1 MKGNHILDELN
12 LLNSNLDLSVL
23 DNLSPEQRELALSI
37 LQEYAQTG
45 DSEAYSKLILE
56 DYAETPVDIL
66 TFVDDYNY
74 LGNAWHDAEGNS
86 KLYPY
91 WRKELVKIF
100 PDNFTTTVN
109 NGIFSGSRGRGKEQ
123 PLSSLV
129 LSEHGYITMGDVEV
143 GTKVYGRDGQ
153 LHPVTAIYPQGVK
166 DIYKIT
172 FSDNTS
178 ARCGLQHL
186 WQVEKDGKSFTINIK
201 QLLECSKN
209 ESLTNYYIP
218 LCQPVDFAFNKNIDE
233 AYMEGC
239 DFALGKEILRTEAR
253 YSNINARI
261 ALLQGILDTRGEV
274 AENCIKASVTPV
286 QKEGILWLVHSL
298 GGVALTK
305 EATLKI
311 FLPKSVQPFRSS
323 KKLSQYNNV
332 PHVQPYR
339 RITSIEKLPYKEEC
353 QCIMV
358 DSAEHLY
365 ITDNFIVTHNTE
377 VALLIAAYLLH
388 RILCLKDPIAYY
400 HLKPTEKLVFAFMNI
415 KLALAEEIGV
425 SKFQN
430 TLQSSPW
437 FMAHGELEGR
447 TKKIWVPQKYNNQVA
462 IDIKI
467 GSQADDL
474 VGLPIFFCLSGDTP
488 ILTDKGTYDIESL
501 ENKII
506 RVPSVDDTGHIIL
519 SDECTVKQTAECD
532 IEYSL
537 ELENGAIIKCTPTH
551 RFKLADGSYK
561 EVRYLTEEDELFG
574 IASHTQNY
582 KNIKPQIKSITVTH
596 LATPKKYYDVVN
608 ANPYNNFLID
618 AGTGYICSHNCFFD
632 EISFIKNQDVEKQK
646 KKAYDML
653 NTAVGGMKTRFV
665 HKGKNPTFLALAS
678 SKRSDKSFL
687 EEHMKKKLKSEKD
700 NVYISDGPV
709 WEVKPAGTYSDKT
722 FRVAVGNK
730 FLSSLVIPDE
740 DDEEPYIKK
749 GYKIIY
755 PPIDFKA
762 DFIDDIDR
770 ALCDFAGI
778 SSSSISKY
786 INAAV
791 VQSLITTRIKN
802 PFTQEILKIGDGE
815 DDEAQY
821 YNFFD
826 LSKVDPALKTKP
838 LYIHMDM
845 SYTGDKT
852 GISGVYIAGKKPS
865 NNELTQ
871 ANDLFFSAAFSVSIE
886 APKGR
891 HISFAKNRNFIY
903 WLKEQGFNIKGITTD
918 TYQSYDT
925 GEQLRMKGYPYHVL
939 SVDRVDS
946 SKICIPYQYFKSTIY
961 EKRLE
966 LFEDDLLFRE
976 ITDLERNIETGKVD
990 HPDGGC
996 FTGDTEVALVDG
1008 RNANFLQLVDEYNQG
1023 RTNYVYSINLNTKK
1037 IEPKKIKKAWKTK
1050 ENQPLIRI
1058 TFDNQQSVECTLDH
1072 RFMLRNGSYV
1082 EAKDLQIGDSL
1093 MPLYTKYPQK
1103 GALRDYRMYYEPF
1116 EGAWHFE
1123 HRQFATE
1130 ILDEKYLVHHKN
1142 HNKKDNSPDNL
1153 VWCSKK
1159 AHANMHAR
1167 DQTGANSEKARKKK
1181 SKSLKEWHQVHRDTE
1196 AYEQRRCKTRATLN
1210 AFYLDKYGY
1219 NVAAEARKRI
1229 EDIEKFYDIRWDK
1242 LTPEERNSYGVKW
1255 AHTQDK
1261 GIKTRIS
1268 VAIKEL
1274 HEKGCYATAEEAL
1287 QRSNESSH
1295 MLKLLFPS
1303 VDEYLFKELFGFPY
1317 ASIEPQ
1323 KRAPWVNRYRQ
1334 KLYQI
1339 KNHKVIKVELLNKTA
1354 DVYDIEVED
1363 NHNFALAAGVF
1374 VHNSKDACDA
1384 LAASIYNAS
1393 THAEEFAYDYG
1404 ETSEQLLRLNEDHD
1418 LLDTQTL
1425 SAGLEE
1431 ELKALGK
1438 SRMGLS
1444 QPPDLSSISNETY
1457 DYFDIPIL

>member
-1 MKGNHILDELN
+1 MDELN

-239 DFALGKEILRTEAR
+239 DFALGKEILRTETR
-253 YSNINARI
+253 YSNISARI
-261 ALLQGILDTRGEV
+261 ALLQGILDTLGEV
-274 AENCIKASVTPV
+274 TENYIKVSVTPV

-305 EATLKI
+305 DATLKI
-311 FLPKSVQPFRSS
+311 FLPESVQPFRSS
-323 KKLSQYNNV
+323 KKLSRYNNA
-332 PHVQPYR
+332 PHIRPYR

-377 VALLIAAYLLH
+377 VALLIASYLLH

-488 ILTDKGTYDIESL
+488 ILTDRGTYDIESL

-551 RFKLADGSYK
+551 RFKLTDGSYK
-561 EVRYLTEEDELFG
+561 EARYLTEEDELFD
-574 IASHTQNY
+574 IAPYGYIY
-582 KNIKPQIKSITVTH
+582 KTINLLNGKIYVGQHKGTIFDKGYLGSGQLLSKALQKYGREAFEIEL
-596 LATPKKYYDVVN
+596 LAWAPDKTTLDALEKYYIKYYDACDHERGYN
-608 ANPYNNFLID
+608 IAEGGQGGDLGPRARQHISDALKGRPKSAEHKLKLSAANRGKQLSQDTKNKIAAKNKNRIVTSDTRKKMSEAAKKID
-618 AGTGYICSHNCFFD
+618 HSGRRSPAGKIIITDGQSIKYIEPRVDLPEGWRRGNCKTAGTHNMSNYYSCPENKIKKSSAHRGARNYMYNKGYLRIGGANTNAKKFYCIDDQRFECRKDLLNYLR
-632 EISFIKNQDVEKQK
+632 INLYANITPNILRNIEKENYTQ
-646 KKAYDML
+646 
-653 NTAVGGMKTRFV
+653 
-665 HKGKNPTFLALAS
+665 
-678 SKRSDKSFL
+678 
-687 EEHMKKKLKSEKD
+687 
-700 NVYISDGPV
+700 
-709 WEVKPAGTYSDKT
+709 
-722 FRVAVGNK
+722 
-730 FLSSLVIPDE
+730 
-740 DDEEPYIKK
+740 YIKK
-749 GYKIIY
+749 HFPYLIQNLTWGYK
-755 PPIDFKA
+755 
-762 DFIDDIDR
+762 
-770 ALCDFAGI
+770 
-778 SSSSISKY
+778 
-786 INAAV
+786 
-791 VQSLITTRIKN
+791 
-802 PFTQEILKIGDGE
+802 
-815 DDEAQY
+815 
-821 YNFFD
+821 
-826 LSKVDPALKTKP
+826 
-838 LYIHMDM
+838 
-845 SYTGDKT
+845 
-852 GISGVYIAGKKPS
+852 
-865 NNELTQ
+865 NE
-871 ANDLFFSAAFSVSIE
+871 N
-886 APKGR
+886 
-891 HISFAKNRNFIY
+891 
-903 WLKEQGFNIKGITTD
+903 
-918 TYQSYDT
+918 
-925 GEQLRMKGYPYHVL
+925 
-939 SVDRVDS
+939 
-946 SKICIPYQYFKSTIY
+946 
-961 EKRLE
+961 
-966 LFEDDLLFRE
+966 
-976 ITDLERNIETGKVD
+976 
-990 HPDGGC
+990 
-996 FTGDTEVALVDG
+996 
-1008 RNANFLQLVDEYNQG
+1008 
-1023 RTNYVYSINLNTKK
+1023 
-1037 IEPKKIKKAWKTK
+1037 
-1050 ENQPLIRI
+1050 
-1058 TFDNQQSVECTLDH
+1058 
-1072 RFMLRNGSYV
+1072 
-1082 EAKDLQIGDSL
+1082 
-1093 MPLYTKYPQK
+1093 
-1103 GALRDYRMYYEPF
+1103 
-1116 EGAWHFE
+1116 
-1123 HRQFATE
+1123 
-1130 ILDEKYLVHHKN
+1130 
-1142 HNKKDNSPDNL
+1142 
-1153 VWCSKK
+1153 
-1159 AHANMHAR
+1159 
-1167 DQTGANSEKARKKK
+1167 
-1181 SKSLKEWHQVHRDTE
+1181 
-1196 AYEQRRCKTRATLN
+1196 
-1210 AFYLDKYGY
+1210 
-1219 NVAAEARKRI
+1219 
-1229 EDIEKFYDIRWDK
+1229 
-1242 LTPEERNSYGVKW
+1242 
-1255 AHTQDK
+1255 
-1261 GIKTRIS
+1261 
-1268 VAIKEL
+1268 
-1274 HEKGCYATAEEAL
+1274 
-1287 QRSNESSH
+1287 
-1295 MLKLLFPS
+1295 
-1303 VDEYLFKELFGFPY
+1303 
-1317 ASIEPQ
+1317 
-1323 KRAPWVNRYRQ
+1323 
-1334 KLYQI
+1334 
-1339 KNHKVIKVELLNKTA
+1339 
-1354 DVYDIEVED
+1354 
-1363 NHNFALAAGVF
+1363 
-1374 VHNSKDACDA
+1374 
-1384 LAASIYNAS
+1384 
-1393 THAEEFAYDYG
+1393 
-1404 ETSEQLLRLNEDHD
+1404 
-1418 LLDTQTL
+1418 
-1425 SAGLEE
+1425 
-1431 ELKALGK
+1431 
-1438 SRMGLS
+1438 
-1444 QPPDLSSISNETY
+1444 
-1457 DYFDIPIL
+1457 

>member
-233 AYMEGC
+233 AYMEGR

-261 ALLQGILDTRGEV
+261 ALLQGILDTLGEV
-274 AENCIKASVTPV
+274 TENYIKVSVTPV

-305 EATLKI
+305 DVTLKI
-311 FLPKSVQPFRSS
+311 FLPESVQPFRSS
-323 KKLSQYNNV
+323 KKLSQYNNA

-339 RITSIEKLPYKEEC
+339 RITSIEKLPYKETC

-377 VALLIAAYLLH
+377 VALLIASYLLH

-437 FMAHGELEGR
+437 FMSHGELEGR

-474 VGLPIFFCLSGDTP
+474 VGLPIFF
-488 ILTDKGTYDIESL
+488 
-501 ENKII
+501 
-506 RVPSVDDTGHIIL
+506 
-519 SDECTVKQTAECD
+519 
-532 IEYSL
+532 
-537 ELENGAIIKCTPTH
+537 
-551 RFKLADGSYK
+551 
-561 EVRYLTEEDELFG
+561 
-574 IASHTQNY
+574 
-582 KNIKPQIKSITVTH
+582 
-596 LATPKKYYDVVN
+596 
-608 ANPYNNFLID
+608 
-618 AGTGYICSHNCFFD
+618 CFFD

-865 NNELTQ
+865 NSELTQ
-871 ANDLFFSAAFSVSIE
+871 ANDLFFSVAFSVSIE

-990 HPDGGC
+990 HPDGG
-996 FTGDTEVALVDG
+996 
-1008 RNANFLQLVDEYNQG
+1008 
-1023 RTNYVYSINLNTKK
+1023 
-1037 IEPKKIKKAWKTK
+1037 
-1050 ENQPLIRI
+1050 
-1058 TFDNQQSVECTLDH
+1058 
-1072 RFMLRNGSYV
+1072 
-1082 EAKDLQIGDSL
+1082 
-1093 MPLYTKYPQK
+1093 
-1103 GALRDYRMYYEPF
+1103 
-1116 EGAWHFE
+1116 
-1123 HRQFATE
+1123 
-1130 ILDEKYLVHHKN
+1130 
-1142 HNKKDNSPDNL
+1142 
-1153 VWCSKK
+1153 
-1159 AHANMHAR
+1159 
-1167 DQTGANSEKARKKK
+1167 
-1181 SKSLKEWHQVHRDTE
+1181 
-1196 AYEQRRCKTRATLN
+1196 
-1210 AFYLDKYGY
+1210 
-1219 NVAAEARKRI
+1219 
-1229 EDIEKFYDIRWDK
+1229 
-1242 LTPEERNSYGVKW
+1242 
-1255 AHTQDK
+1255 
-1261 GIKTRIS
+1261 
-1268 VAIKEL
+1268 
-1274 HEKGCYATAEEAL
+1274 
-1287 QRSNESSH
+1287 
-1295 MLKLLFPS
+1295 
-1303 VDEYLFKELFGFPY
+1303 
-1317 ASIEPQ
+1317 
-1323 KRAPWVNRYRQ
+1323 
-1334 KLYQI
+1334 
-1339 KNHKVIKVELLNKTA
+1339 
-1354 DVYDIEVED
+1354 
-1363 NHNFALAAGVF
+1363 
-1374 VHNSKDACDA
+1374 SKDACDA

-1438 SRMGLS
+1438 SRMGLL
-1444 QPPDLSSISNETY
+1444 QPPDLSSISSETY

>member
-1 MKGNHILDELN
+1 MDELN

-109 NGIFSGSRGRGKEQ
+109 NGIFSGSRGRGK
-123 PLSSLV
+123 
-129 LSEHGYITMGDVEV
+129 
-143 GTKVYGRDGQ
+143 
-153 LHPVTAIYPQGVK
+153 
-166 DIYKIT
+166 
-172 FSDNTS
+172 
-178 ARCGLQHL
+178 
-186 WQVEKDGKSFTINIK
+186 
-201 QLLECSKN
+201 
-209 ESLTNYYIP
+209 
-218 LCQPVDFAFNKNIDE
+218 
-233 AYMEGC
+233 
-239 DFALGKEILRTEAR
+239 
-253 YSNINARI
+253 
-261 ALLQGILDTRGEV
+261 
-274 AENCIKASVTPV
+274 
-286 QKEGILWLVHSL
+286 
-298 GGVALTK
+298 
-305 EATLKI
+305 
-311 FLPKSVQPFRSS
+311 
-323 KKLSQYNNV
+323 
-332 PHVQPYR
+332 
-339 RITSIEKLPYKEEC
+339 
-353 QCIMV
+353 
-358 DSAEHLY
+358 
-365 ITDNFIVTHNTE
+365 TE

-437 FMAHGELEGR
+437 FMSHGELEGR
-447 TKKIWVPQKYNNQVA
+447 TKKICVPQKYNNQVA

-474 VGLPIFFCLSGDTP
+474 VGLPIFF
-488 ILTDKGTYDIESL
+488 
-501 ENKII
+501 
-506 RVPSVDDTGHIIL
+506 
-519 SDECTVKQTAECD
+519 
-532 IEYSL
+532 
-537 ELENGAIIKCTPTH
+537 
-551 RFKLADGSYK
+551 
-561 EVRYLTEEDELFG
+561 
-574 IASHTQNY
+574 
-582 KNIKPQIKSITVTH
+582 
-596 LATPKKYYDVVN
+596 
-608 ANPYNNFLID
+608 
-618 AGTGYICSHNCFFD
+618 CFFD

-1159 AHANMHAR
+1159 AHANMHAQ

-1274 HEKGCYATAEEAL
+1274 HEKGCYTTAEEAL

-1317 ASIEPQ
+1317 AAIEPQ

-1425 SAGLEE
+1425 SMGLEE

-1438 SRMGLS
+1438 SRMGLL
-1444 QPPDLSSISNETY
+1444 QPPDLSSISSETY

>member
-1 MKGNHILDELN
+1 MDELN

-186 WQVEKDGKSFTINIK
+186 WQVTDTQHVEKHKRMPKDICVDTAYLIGKNLGCSSQRYRYKIPTCAPINFEKKQNFIDAYLLGCLLGDGAFPRNGYVNISSADAP
-201 QLLECSKN
+201 LLEDIGQILAGRGYYLKPRKGASSIDFDIMPINRGSKN
-209 ESLTNYYIP
+209 AYIEEIQKLQLRGRRSWEKFIPKNYLYN
-218 LCQPVDFAFNKNIDE
+218 DID
-233 AYMEGC
+233 
-239 DFALGKEILRTEAR
+239 
-253 YSNINARI
+253 NRI
-261 ALLQGILDTRGEV
+261 ALLQGLMDTDGGVHKCRARSTGNYNYSLEFSTTSP
-274 AENCIKASVTPV
+274 NLRDDM
-286 QKEGILWLVHSL
+286 QWLVQSL
-298 GGVALTK
+298 GGTCTWRQRKSQYKNAQGERVICRPHYR
-305 EATLKI
+305 LKI
-311 FLPKSVQPFRSS
+311 KLPENIVPFRLAR
-323 KKLSQYNNV
+323 KLSLYNSTS
-332 PHVQPYR
+332 HMQPCRY
-339 RITSIEKLPYKEEC
+339 IASIEKLPYKEEC

-358 DSAEHLY
+358 GSAEHLY

-377 VALLIAAYLLH
+377 VALLIASYLLH

-474 VGLPIFFCLSGDTP
+474 VGLPIFF
-488 ILTDKGTYDIESL
+488 
-501 ENKII
+501 
-506 RVPSVDDTGHIIL
+506 
-519 SDECTVKQTAECD
+519 
-532 IEYSL
+532 
-537 ELENGAIIKCTPTH
+537 
-551 RFKLADGSYK
+551 
-561 EVRYLTEEDELFG
+561 
-574 IASHTQNY
+574 
-582 KNIKPQIKSITVTH
+582 
-596 LATPKKYYDVVN
+596 
-608 ANPYNNFLID
+608 
-618 AGTGYICSHNCFFD
+618 CFFD

-865 NNELTQ
+865 NSELTQ

-1274 HEKGCYATAEEAL
+1274 HEKGCYAAAEEAL

-1317 ASIEPQ
+1317 AAIEPQ

-1404 ETSEQLLRLNEDHD
+1404 ETSEQLLRLNEDHN

-1444 QPPDLSSISNETY
+1444 QPPDLSSISSETY

>member
-1 MKGNHILDELN
+1 MDELN

-109 NGIFSGSRGRGKEQ
+109 NGIFSGSRGRGK
-123 PLSSLV
+123 
-129 LSEHGYITMGDVEV
+129 
-143 GTKVYGRDGQ
+143 
-153 LHPVTAIYPQGVK
+153 
-166 DIYKIT
+166 
-172 FSDNTS
+172 
-178 ARCGLQHL
+178 
-186 WQVEKDGKSFTINIK
+186 
-201 QLLECSKN
+201 
-209 ESLTNYYIP
+209 
-218 LCQPVDFAFNKNIDE
+218 
-233 AYMEGC
+233 
-239 DFALGKEILRTEAR
+239 
-253 YSNINARI
+253 
-261 ALLQGILDTRGEV
+261 
-274 AENCIKASVTPV
+274 
-286 QKEGILWLVHSL
+286 
-298 GGVALTK
+298 
-305 EATLKI
+305 
-311 FLPKSVQPFRSS
+311 
-323 KKLSQYNNV
+323 
-332 PHVQPYR
+332 
-339 RITSIEKLPYKEEC
+339 
-353 QCIMV
+353 
-358 DSAEHLY
+358 
-365 ITDNFIVTHNTE
+365 TE
-377 VALLIAAYLLH
+377 VALLIASYLLH

-474 VGLPIFFCLSGDTP
+474 VGLPIFF
-488 ILTDKGTYDIESL
+488 
-501 ENKII
+501 
-506 RVPSVDDTGHIIL
+506 
-519 SDECTVKQTAECD
+519 
-532 IEYSL
+532 
-537 ELENGAIIKCTPTH
+537 
-551 RFKLADGSYK
+551 
-561 EVRYLTEEDELFG
+561 
-574 IASHTQNY
+574 
-582 KNIKPQIKSITVTH
+582 
-596 LATPKKYYDVVN
+596 
-608 ANPYNNFLID
+608 
-618 AGTGYICSHNCFFD
+618 CFFD

-990 HPDGGC
+990 HPDGG
-996 FTGDTEVALVDG
+996 
-1008 RNANFLQLVDEYNQG
+1008 
-1023 RTNYVYSINLNTKK
+1023 
-1037 IEPKKIKKAWKTK
+1037 
-1050 ENQPLIRI
+1050 
-1058 TFDNQQSVECTLDH
+1058 
-1072 RFMLRNGSYV
+1072 
-1082 EAKDLQIGDSL
+1082 
-1093 MPLYTKYPQK
+1093 
-1103 GALRDYRMYYEPF
+1103 
-1116 EGAWHFE
+1116 
-1123 HRQFATE
+1123 
-1130 ILDEKYLVHHKN
+1130 
-1142 HNKKDNSPDNL
+1142 
-1153 VWCSKK
+1153 
-1159 AHANMHAR
+1159 
-1167 DQTGANSEKARKKK
+1167 
-1181 SKSLKEWHQVHRDTE
+1181 
-1196 AYEQRRCKTRATLN
+1196 
-1210 AFYLDKYGY
+1210 
-1219 NVAAEARKRI
+1219 
-1229 EDIEKFYDIRWDK
+1229 
-1242 LTPEERNSYGVKW
+1242 
-1255 AHTQDK
+1255 
-1261 GIKTRIS
+1261 
-1268 VAIKEL
+1268 
-1274 HEKGCYATAEEAL
+1274 
-1287 QRSNESSH
+1287 
-1295 MLKLLFPS
+1295 
-1303 VDEYLFKELFGFPY
+1303 
-1317 ASIEPQ
+1317 
-1323 KRAPWVNRYRQ
+1323 
-1334 KLYQI
+1334 
-1339 KNHKVIKVELLNKTA
+1339 
-1354 DVYDIEVED
+1354 
-1363 NHNFALAAGVF
+1363 
-1374 VHNSKDACDA
+1374 SKDACDA

-1404 ETSEQLLRLNEDHD
+1404 ETSEQLLRLNEDYD

-1425 SAGLEE
+1425 SMGLEE

-1438 SRMGLS
+1438 SRMGLL
-1444 QPPDLSSISNETY
+1444 QPPDLSSISSETY

>member
-1 MKGNHILDELN
+1 MDELN

-201 QLLECSKN
+201 QLLECSEN

-233 AYMEGC
+233 AYVEGC
-239 DFALGKEILRTEAR
+239 DFALGKEILRTETR
-253 YSNINARI
+253 YSNISARI
-261 ALLQGILDTRGEV
+261 ALLQGILDTLGEV
-274 AENCIKASVTPV
+274 TENYIKVSVTPV

-305 EATLKI
+305 DGTLKI
-311 FLPKSVQPFRSS
+311 FLPESVQPFRSS
-323 KKLSQYNNV
+323 KKLSRYNNA

-358 DSAEHLY
+358 GSAEHLY

-474 VGLPIFFCLSGDTP
+474 VGLPIFF
-488 ILTDKGTYDIESL
+488 
-501 ENKII
+501 
-506 RVPSVDDTGHIIL
+506 
-519 SDECTVKQTAECD
+519 
-532 IEYSL
+532 
-537 ELENGAIIKCTPTH
+537 
-551 RFKLADGSYK
+551 
-561 EVRYLTEEDELFG
+561 
-574 IASHTQNY
+574 
-582 KNIKPQIKSITVTH
+582 
-596 LATPKKYYDVVN
+596 
-608 ANPYNNFLID
+608 
-618 AGTGYICSHNCFFD
+618 CFFD

-990 HPDGGC
+990 HPDGG
-996 FTGDTEVALVDG
+996 
-1008 RNANFLQLVDEYNQG
+1008 
-1023 RTNYVYSINLNTKK
+1023 
-1037 IEPKKIKKAWKTK
+1037 
-1050 ENQPLIRI
+1050 
-1058 TFDNQQSVECTLDH
+1058 
-1072 RFMLRNGSYV
+1072 
-1082 EAKDLQIGDSL
+1082 
-1093 MPLYTKYPQK
+1093 
-1103 GALRDYRMYYEPF
+1103 
-1116 EGAWHFE
+1116 
-1123 HRQFATE
+1123 
-1130 ILDEKYLVHHKN
+1130 
-1142 HNKKDNSPDNL
+1142 
-1153 VWCSKK
+1153 
-1159 AHANMHAR
+1159 
-1167 DQTGANSEKARKKK
+1167 
-1181 SKSLKEWHQVHRDTE
+1181 
-1196 AYEQRRCKTRATLN
+1196 
-1210 AFYLDKYGY
+1210 
-1219 NVAAEARKRI
+1219 
-1229 EDIEKFYDIRWDK
+1229 
-1242 LTPEERNSYGVKW
+1242 
-1255 AHTQDK
+1255 
-1261 GIKTRIS
+1261 
-1268 VAIKEL
+1268 
-1274 HEKGCYATAEEAL
+1274 
-1287 QRSNESSH
+1287 
-1295 MLKLLFPS
+1295 
-1303 VDEYLFKELFGFPY
+1303 
-1317 ASIEPQ
+1317 
-1323 KRAPWVNRYRQ
+1323 
-1334 KLYQI
+1334 
-1339 KNHKVIKVELLNKTA
+1339 
-1354 DVYDIEVED
+1354 
-1363 NHNFALAAGVF
+1363 
-1374 VHNSKDACDA
+1374 SKDACDA

>member
-218 LCQPVDFAFNKNIDE
+218 LCQPVDFVFNKNIDE
-233 AYMEGC
+233 AYMEGR

-261 ALLQGILDTRGEV
+261 ALLQGILDTLGEV
-274 AENCIKASVTPV
+274 TENYIKVSVTPV

-305 EATLKI
+305 DVTLKI
-311 FLPKSVQPFRSS
+311 FLPESVQPFRSS
-323 KKLSQYNNV
+323 KKLSQYNNA

-339 RITSIEKLPYKEEC
+339 RITSIEKLPYKETC

-377 VALLIAAYLLH
+377 VALLIASYLLH

-437 FMAHGELEGR
+437 FMSHGELEGR

-474 VGLPIFFCLSGDTP
+474 VGLPIFF
-488 ILTDKGTYDIESL
+488 
-501 ENKII
+501 
-506 RVPSVDDTGHIIL
+506 
-519 SDECTVKQTAECD
+519 
-532 IEYSL
+532 
-537 ELENGAIIKCTPTH
+537 
-551 RFKLADGSYK
+551 
-561 EVRYLTEEDELFG
+561 
-574 IASHTQNY
+574 
-582 KNIKPQIKSITVTH
+582 
-596 LATPKKYYDVVN
+596 
-608 ANPYNNFLID
+608 
-618 AGTGYICSHNCFFD
+618 CFFD

-865 NNELTQ
+865 NSELTQ
-871 ANDLFFSAAFSVSIE
+871 ANDLFFSVAFSVSIE

-990 HPDGGC
+990 HPDGG
-996 FTGDTEVALVDG
+996 
-1008 RNANFLQLVDEYNQG
+1008 
-1023 RTNYVYSINLNTKK
+1023 
-1037 IEPKKIKKAWKTK
+1037 
-1050 ENQPLIRI
+1050 
-1058 TFDNQQSVECTLDH
+1058 
-1072 RFMLRNGSYV
+1072 
-1082 EAKDLQIGDSL
+1082 
-1093 MPLYTKYPQK
+1093 
-1103 GALRDYRMYYEPF
+1103 
-1116 EGAWHFE
+1116 
-1123 HRQFATE
+1123 
-1130 ILDEKYLVHHKN
+1130 
-1142 HNKKDNSPDNL
+1142 
-1153 VWCSKK
+1153 
-1159 AHANMHAR
+1159 
-1167 DQTGANSEKARKKK
+1167 
-1181 SKSLKEWHQVHRDTE
+1181 
-1196 AYEQRRCKTRATLN
+1196 
-1210 AFYLDKYGY
+1210 
-1219 NVAAEARKRI
+1219 
-1229 EDIEKFYDIRWDK
+1229 
-1242 LTPEERNSYGVKW
+1242 
-1255 AHTQDK
+1255 
-1261 GIKTRIS
+1261 
-1268 VAIKEL
+1268 
-1274 HEKGCYATAEEAL
+1274 
-1287 QRSNESSH
+1287 
-1295 MLKLLFPS
+1295 
-1303 VDEYLFKELFGFPY
+1303 
-1317 ASIEPQ
+1317 
-1323 KRAPWVNRYRQ
+1323 
-1334 KLYQI
+1334 
-1339 KNHKVIKVELLNKTA
+1339 
-1354 DVYDIEVED
+1354 
-1363 NHNFALAAGVF
+1363 
-1374 VHNSKDACDA
+1374 SKDACDA

-1438 SRMGLS
+1438 SRMGLL
-1444 QPPDLSSISNETY
+1444 QPPDLSSISSETY

>member
-1 MKGNHILDELN
+1 MDELN

-56 DYAETPVDIL
+56 DYAEIPVDIL

-261 ALLQGILDTRGEV
+261 ALLQGILDTLGEV
-274 AENCIKASVTPV
+274 TENYIKVSVTPV

-305 EATLKI
+305 DVTLKI
-311 FLPKSVQPFRSS
+311 FLSESVQPFRSS
-323 KKLSQYNNV
+323 KKLSQYNNA

-358 DSAEHLY
+358 GSAEHLY

-377 VALLIAAYLLH
+377 VALLIASYLLH

-474 VGLPIFFCLSGDTP
+474 VGLPIFFC
-488 ILTDKGTYDIESL
+488 
-501 ENKII
+501 
-506 RVPSVDDTGHIIL
+506 
-519 SDECTVKQTAECD
+519 
-532 IEYSL
+532 
-537 ELENGAIIKCTPTH
+537 
-551 RFKLADGSYK
+551 
-561 EVRYLTEEDELFG
+561 
-574 IASHTQNY
+574 
-582 KNIKPQIKSITVTH
+582 
-596 LATPKKYYDVVN
+596 
-608 ANPYNNFLID
+608 
-618 AGTGYICSHNCFFD
+618 FFD
-632 EISFIKNQDVEKQK
+632 EISFIKNQDIEKQK

-990 HPDGGC
+990 HPDGG
-996 FTGDTEVALVDG
+996 
-1008 RNANFLQLVDEYNQG
+1008 
-1023 RTNYVYSINLNTKK
+1023 
-1037 IEPKKIKKAWKTK
+1037 
-1050 ENQPLIRI
+1050 
-1058 TFDNQQSVECTLDH
+1058 
-1072 RFMLRNGSYV
+1072 
-1082 EAKDLQIGDSL
+1082 
-1093 MPLYTKYPQK
+1093 
-1103 GALRDYRMYYEPF
+1103 
-1116 EGAWHFE
+1116 
-1123 HRQFATE
+1123 
-1130 ILDEKYLVHHKN
+1130 
-1142 HNKKDNSPDNL
+1142 
-1153 VWCSKK
+1153 
-1159 AHANMHAR
+1159 
-1167 DQTGANSEKARKKK
+1167 
-1181 SKSLKEWHQVHRDTE
+1181 
-1196 AYEQRRCKTRATLN
+1196 
-1210 AFYLDKYGY
+1210 
-1219 NVAAEARKRI
+1219 
-1229 EDIEKFYDIRWDK
+1229 
-1242 LTPEERNSYGVKW
+1242 
-1255 AHTQDK
+1255 
-1261 GIKTRIS
+1261 
-1268 VAIKEL
+1268 
-1274 HEKGCYATAEEAL
+1274 
-1287 QRSNESSH
+1287 
-1295 MLKLLFPS
+1295 
-1303 VDEYLFKELFGFPY
+1303 
-1317 ASIEPQ
+1317 
-1323 KRAPWVNRYRQ
+1323 
-1334 KLYQI
+1334 
-1339 KNHKVIKVELLNKTA
+1339 
-1354 DVYDIEVED
+1354 
-1363 NHNFALAAGVF
+1363 
-1374 VHNSKDACDA
+1374 SKDACDA

-1444 QPPDLSSISNETY
+1444 QPPDLSSISSETY

>member
-1 MKGNHILDELN
+1 MDELN

-261 ALLQGILDTRGEV
+261 ALLQGILDTLGEV
-274 AENCIKASVTPV
+274 TENYIKVSVTPV

-305 EATLKI
+305 DVTLKI
-311 FLPKSVQPFRSS
+311 FLPESVQPFRSS
-323 KKLSQYNNV
+323 KKLSRYNNV
-332 PHVQPYR
+332 PHIRPYR

-358 DSAEHLY
+358 GSAEHLY

-377 VALLIAAYLLH
+377 VALLIASYLLH

-474 VGLPIFFCLSGDTP
+474 VGLPIFF
-488 ILTDKGTYDIESL
+488 
-501 ENKII
+501 
-506 RVPSVDDTGHIIL
+506 
-519 SDECTVKQTAECD
+519 
-532 IEYSL
+532 
-537 ELENGAIIKCTPTH
+537 
-551 RFKLADGSYK
+551 
-561 EVRYLTEEDELFG
+561 
-574 IASHTQNY
+574 
-582 KNIKPQIKSITVTH
+582 
-596 LATPKKYYDVVN
+596 
-608 ANPYNNFLID
+608 
-618 AGTGYICSHNCFFD
+618 CFFD

-749 GYKIIY
+749 GYKIIH

-865 NNELTQ
+865 NSELTQ

-990 HPDGGC
+990 HPDGG
-996 FTGDTEVALVDG
+996 
-1008 RNANFLQLVDEYNQG
+1008 
-1023 RTNYVYSINLNTKK
+1023 
-1037 IEPKKIKKAWKTK
+1037 
-1050 ENQPLIRI
+1050 
-1058 TFDNQQSVECTLDH
+1058 
-1072 RFMLRNGSYV
+1072 
-1082 EAKDLQIGDSL
+1082 
-1093 MPLYTKYPQK
+1093 
-1103 GALRDYRMYYEPF
+1103 
-1116 EGAWHFE
+1116 
-1123 HRQFATE
+1123 
-1130 ILDEKYLVHHKN
+1130 
-1142 HNKKDNSPDNL
+1142 
-1153 VWCSKK
+1153 
-1159 AHANMHAR
+1159 
-1167 DQTGANSEKARKKK
+1167 
-1181 SKSLKEWHQVHRDTE
+1181 
-1196 AYEQRRCKTRATLN
+1196 
-1210 AFYLDKYGY
+1210 
-1219 NVAAEARKRI
+1219 
-1229 EDIEKFYDIRWDK
+1229 
-1242 LTPEERNSYGVKW
+1242 
-1255 AHTQDK
+1255 
-1261 GIKTRIS
+1261 
-1268 VAIKEL
+1268 
-1274 HEKGCYATAEEAL
+1274 
-1287 QRSNESSH
+1287 
-1295 MLKLLFPS
+1295 
-1303 VDEYLFKELFGFPY
+1303 
-1317 ASIEPQ
+1317 
-1323 KRAPWVNRYRQ
+1323 
-1334 KLYQI
+1334 
-1339 KNHKVIKVELLNKTA
+1339 
-1354 DVYDIEVED
+1354 
-1363 NHNFALAAGVF
+1363 
-1374 VHNSKDACDA
+1374 SKDACDA

-1418 LLDTQTL
+1418 LLDAQTL

-1444 QPPDLSSISNETY
+1444 QPPDLSSISSETY

>member
-1 MKGNHILDELN
+1 MK
-12 LLNSNLDLSVL
+12 
-23 DNLSPEQRELALSI
+23 
-37 LQEYAQTG
+37 
-45 DSEAYSKLILE
+45 
-56 DYAETPVDIL
+56 
-66 TFVDDYNY
+66 
-74 LGNAWHDAEGNS
+74 
-86 KLYPY
+86 
-91 WRKELVKIF
+91 
-100 PDNFTTTVN
+100 
-109 NGIFSGSRGRGKEQ
+109 
-123 PLSSLV
+123 
-129 LSEHGYITMGDVEV
+129 
-143 GTKVYGRDGQ
+143 
-153 LHPVTAIYPQGVK
+153 
-166 DIYKIT
+166 
-172 FSDNTS
+172 
-178 ARCGLQHL
+178 
-186 WQVEKDGKSFTINIK
+186 
-201 QLLECSKN
+201 
-209 ESLTNYYIP
+209 
-218 LCQPVDFAFNKNIDE
+218 
-233 AYMEGC
+233 
-239 DFALGKEILRTEAR
+239 
-253 YSNINARI
+253 
-261 ALLQGILDTRGEV
+261 
-274 AENCIKASVTPV
+274 
-286 QKEGILWLVHSL
+286 
-298 GGVALTK
+298 
-305 EATLKI
+305 
-311 FLPKSVQPFRSS
+311 
-323 KKLSQYNNV
+323 
-332 PHVQPYR
+332 
-339 RITSIEKLPYKEEC
+339 
-353 QCIMV
+353 
-358 DSAEHLY
+358 
-365 ITDNFIVTHNTE
+365 
-377 VALLIAAYLLH
+377 
-388 RILCLKDPIAYY
+388 
-400 HLKPTEKLVFAFMNI
+400 
-415 KLALAEEIGV
+415 
-425 SKFQN
+425 
-430 TLQSSPW
+430 
-437 FMAHGELEGR
+437 
-447 TKKIWVPQKYNNQVA
+447 
-462 IDIKI
+462 
-467 GSQADDL
+467 
-474 VGLPIFFCLSGDTP
+474 
-488 ILTDKGTYDIESL
+488 
-501 ENKII
+501 
-506 RVPSVDDTGHIIL
+506 
-519 SDECTVKQTAECD
+519 
-532 IEYSL
+532 
-537 ELENGAIIKCTPTH
+537 
-551 RFKLADGSYK
+551 
-561 EVRYLTEEDELFG
+561 
-574 IASHTQNY
+574 
-582 KNIKPQIKSITVTH
+582 IKSITVTH

-865 NNELTQ
+865 NSELTQ

-1008 RNANFLQLVDEYNQG
+1008 RNANFLQLIDEYNQG

-1093 MPLYTKYPQK
+1093 RPL
-1103 GALRDYRMYYEPF
+1103 G
-1116 EGAWHFE
+1116 
-1123 HRQFATE
+1123 
-1130 ILDEKYLVHHKN
+1130 
-1142 HNKKDNSPDNL
+1142 
-1153 VWCSKK
+1153 
-1159 AHANMHAR
+1159 
-1167 DQTGANSEKARKKK
+1167 K
-1181 SKSLKEWHQVHRDTE
+1181 SQNIAVTC
-1196 AYEQRRCKTRATLN
+1196 CK
-1210 AFYLDKYGY
+1210 
-1219 NVAAEARKRI
+1219 
-1229 EDIEKFYDIRWDK
+1229 
-1242 LTPEERNSYGVKW
+1242 
-1255 AHTQDK
+1255 
-1261 GIKTRIS
+1261 
-1268 VAIKEL
+1268 
-1274 HEKGCYATAEEAL
+1274 
-1287 QRSNESSH
+1287 
-1295 MLKLLFPS
+1295 
-1303 VDEYLFKELFGFPY
+1303 
-1317 ASIEPQ
+1317 
-1323 KRAPWVNRYRQ
+1323 
-1334 KLYQI
+1334 
-1339 KNHKVIKVELLNKTA
+1339 LLNKTA

-1404 ETSEQLLRLNEDHD
+1404 ETSEQLLRLNEDHN

-1444 QPPDLSSISNETY
+1444 QPPDLSSISSETY

>member
-1 MKGNHILDELN
+1 MDELN

-253 YSNINARI
+253 YSNIRARV
-261 ALLQGILDTRGEV
+261 ALLQGILDTLGEV
-274 AENCIKASVTPV
+274 TENYIKVSATPV

-323 KKLSQYNNV
+323 KKLSQYNNA

-358 DSAEHLY
+358 GSAEHLY

-377 VALLIAAYLLH
+377 VALLIASYLLH

-474 VGLPIFFCLSGDTP
+474 VGLPIFF
-488 ILTDKGTYDIESL
+488 
-501 ENKII
+501 
-506 RVPSVDDTGHIIL
+506 
-519 SDECTVKQTAECD
+519 
-532 IEYSL
+532 
-537 ELENGAIIKCTPTH
+537 
-551 RFKLADGSYK
+551 
-561 EVRYLTEEDELFG
+561 
-574 IASHTQNY
+574 
-582 KNIKPQIKSITVTH
+582 
-596 LATPKKYYDVVN
+596 
-608 ANPYNNFLID
+608 
-618 AGTGYICSHNCFFD
+618 CFFD

-1093 MPLYTKYPQK
+1093 RPL
-1103 GALRDYRMYYEPF
+1103 G
-1116 EGAWHFE
+1116 
-1123 HRQFATE
+1123 
-1130 ILDEKYLVHHKN
+1130 
-1142 HNKKDNSPDNL
+1142 
-1153 VWCSKK
+1153 
-1159 AHANMHAR
+1159 
-1167 DQTGANSEKARKKK
+1167 K
-1181 SKSLKEWHQVHRDTE
+1181 SQNIAVTC
-1196 AYEQRRCKTRATLN
+1196 CK
-1210 AFYLDKYGY
+1210 
-1219 NVAAEARKRI
+1219 
-1229 EDIEKFYDIRWDK
+1229 
-1242 LTPEERNSYGVKW
+1242 
-1255 AHTQDK
+1255 
-1261 GIKTRIS
+1261 
-1268 VAIKEL
+1268 
-1274 HEKGCYATAEEAL
+1274 
-1287 QRSNESSH
+1287 
-1295 MLKLLFPS
+1295 
-1303 VDEYLFKELFGFPY
+1303 
-1317 ASIEPQ
+1317 
-1323 KRAPWVNRYRQ
+1323 
-1334 KLYQI
+1334 
-1339 KNHKVIKVELLNKTA
+1339 LLNKTA

>member
-1 MKGNHILDELN
+1 MDELN

-186 WQVEKDGKSFTINIK
+186 WQVTDTQHVEKHKRMPKDICVDTAYLIGKNLGCSSQRYRYKIPTCAPINFEKKQNFIDAYLLGCLLGDGAFPRNGYVNISSADAP
-201 QLLECSKN
+201 LLEDIGQILAGRGYYLKPRKGASSIDFDIMPINRGSKN
-209 ESLTNYYIP
+209 AYIEEIQKLQLRGRRSWEKFIPKNYLYN
-218 LCQPVDFAFNKNIDE
+218 DID
-233 AYMEGC
+233 
-239 DFALGKEILRTEAR
+239 
-253 YSNINARI
+253 NRI
-261 ALLQGILDTRGEV
+261 ALLQGLMDTDGGVHKCRARSTGNYNYSLEFSTTSP
-274 AENCIKASVTPV
+274 NLRDDM
-286 QKEGILWLVHSL
+286 QWLVQSL
-298 GGVALTK
+298 GGTCTWRQRKSQYKNAQGERVICRPHYR
-305 EATLKI
+305 LKI
-311 FLPKSVQPFRSS
+311 KLPENIVPFRLAR
-323 KKLSQYNNV
+323 KLSLYNSTS
-332 PHVQPYR
+332 HMQPCRY
-339 RITSIEKLPYKEEC
+339 IASIEKLPYKEEC

-358 DSAEHLY
+358 GSAEHLY

-574 IASHTQNY
+574 IAPHTQNY

-791 VQSLITTRIKN
+791 VQSLVTTRIKN

-865 NNELTQ
+865 NSELTQ

-1093 MPLYTKYPQK
+1093 RPL
-1103 GALRDYRMYYEPF
+1103 G
-1116 EGAWHFE
+1116 
-1123 HRQFATE
+1123 
-1130 ILDEKYLVHHKN
+1130 
-1142 HNKKDNSPDNL
+1142 
-1153 VWCSKK
+1153 
-1159 AHANMHAR
+1159 
-1167 DQTGANSEKARKKK
+1167 K
-1181 SKSLKEWHQVHRDTE
+1181 SQNIAVTC
-1196 AYEQRRCKTRATLN
+1196 CK
-1210 AFYLDKYGY
+1210 
-1219 NVAAEARKRI
+1219 
-1229 EDIEKFYDIRWDK
+1229 
-1242 LTPEERNSYGVKW
+1242 
-1255 AHTQDK
+1255 
-1261 GIKTRIS
+1261 
-1268 VAIKEL
+1268 
-1274 HEKGCYATAEEAL
+1274 
-1287 QRSNESSH
+1287 
-1295 MLKLLFPS
+1295 
-1303 VDEYLFKELFGFPY
+1303 
-1317 ASIEPQ
+1317 
-1323 KRAPWVNRYRQ
+1323 
-1334 KLYQI
+1334 
-1339 KNHKVIKVELLNKTA
+1339 LLNKTA

>member
-1 MKGNHILDELN
+1 MDELN

-129 LSEHGYITMGDVEV
+129 LSEHGYITMGDVKV

-201 QLLECSKN
+201 QLLECSEN

-233 AYMEGC
+233 AYVEGC
-239 DFALGKEILRTEAR
+239 DFALGKEILRTETR
-253 YSNINARI
+253 YSNISARI
-261 ALLQGILDTRGEV
+261 ALLQGILDTLGEV
-274 AENCIKASVTPV
+274 TENYIKVSVTPV

-305 EATLKI
+305 DVTLKI
-311 FLPKSVQPFRSS
+311 FLPESVQPFRSS
-323 KKLSQYNNV
+323 KKLSRYNNA

-437 FMAHGELEGR
+437 FMSHGELEGR

-474 VGLPIFFCLSGDTP
+474 VGLPIFF
-488 ILTDKGTYDIESL
+488 
-501 ENKII
+501 
-506 RVPSVDDTGHIIL
+506 
-519 SDECTVKQTAECD
+519 
-532 IEYSL
+532 
-537 ELENGAIIKCTPTH
+537 
-551 RFKLADGSYK
+551 
-561 EVRYLTEEDELFG
+561 
-574 IASHTQNY
+574 
-582 KNIKPQIKSITVTH
+582 
-596 LATPKKYYDVVN
+596 
-608 ANPYNNFLID
+608 
-618 AGTGYICSHNCFFD
+618 CFFD

-740 DDEEPYIKK
+740 DDEEPYVKK

-791 VQSLITTRIKN
+791 VQSLVTTRIKN

-990 HPDGGC
+990 HPDGG
-996 FTGDTEVALVDG
+996 
-1008 RNANFLQLVDEYNQG
+1008 
-1023 RTNYVYSINLNTKK
+1023 
-1037 IEPKKIKKAWKTK
+1037 
-1050 ENQPLIRI
+1050 
-1058 TFDNQQSVECTLDH
+1058 
-1072 RFMLRNGSYV
+1072 
-1082 EAKDLQIGDSL
+1082 
-1093 MPLYTKYPQK
+1093 
-1103 GALRDYRMYYEPF
+1103 
-1116 EGAWHFE
+1116 
-1123 HRQFATE
+1123 
-1130 ILDEKYLVHHKN
+1130 
-1142 HNKKDNSPDNL
+1142 
-1153 VWCSKK
+1153 
-1159 AHANMHAR
+1159 
-1167 DQTGANSEKARKKK
+1167 
-1181 SKSLKEWHQVHRDTE
+1181 
-1196 AYEQRRCKTRATLN
+1196 
-1210 AFYLDKYGY
+1210 
-1219 NVAAEARKRI
+1219 
-1229 EDIEKFYDIRWDK
+1229 
-1242 LTPEERNSYGVKW
+1242 
-1255 AHTQDK
+1255 
-1261 GIKTRIS
+1261 
-1268 VAIKEL
+1268 
-1274 HEKGCYATAEEAL
+1274 
-1287 QRSNESSH
+1287 
-1295 MLKLLFPS
+1295 
-1303 VDEYLFKELFGFPY
+1303 
-1317 ASIEPQ
+1317 
-1323 KRAPWVNRYRQ
+1323 
-1334 KLYQI
+1334 
-1339 KNHKVIKVELLNKTA
+1339 
-1354 DVYDIEVED
+1354 
-1363 NHNFALAAGVF
+1363 
-1374 VHNSKDACDA
+1374 SKDACDA

-1418 LLDTQTL
+1418 LLDAQTL

-1438 SRMGLS
+1438 SRMGLL
-1444 QPPDLSSISNETY
+1444 QPPDLSSISSETY